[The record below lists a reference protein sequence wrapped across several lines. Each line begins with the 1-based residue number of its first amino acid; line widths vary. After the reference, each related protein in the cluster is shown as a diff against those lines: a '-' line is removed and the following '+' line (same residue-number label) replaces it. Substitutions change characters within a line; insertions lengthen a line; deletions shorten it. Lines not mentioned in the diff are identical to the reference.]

1 MAQPKSR
8 PEPDSKYCGGTL
20 SDLCIKKCLQMSI
33 NWSTIIKKGGPKFVQ
48 NDVKHWF
55 SHKETVKFM
64 LIPLKVQASEL
75 WGELSFSQNCT
86 EPYENVLFQ
95 LCADHSQRKSNS
107 FNLKYK
113 KTCVCTF
120 CSIEAKLYAM
130 SRDEITVNWLSHTV
144 HSIPLERTHLDVE
157 AASVHIIKS
166 THTHILFSQL
176 TGCPLAFPTS
186 FFSFFL
192 ISAILPAGRVLVHA
206 SLHINALSVCV
217 SAKLKWM
224 DC

>member
-55 SHKETVKFM
+55 SHKETIKFM
-64 LIPLKVQASEL
+64 LILLKVQASEL

-113 KTCVCTF
+113 KTCVCVYFLLHRGQTICHVKRWNHCELTF
-120 CSIEAKLYAM
+120 
-130 SRDEITVNWLSHTV
+130 SHSAQYSPGT
-144 HSIPLERTHLDVE
+144 HTSGCWGSKRTHNQI
-157 AASVHIIKS
+157 H
-166 THTHILFSQL
+166 THTHTLFPADGMSSCL
-176 TGCPLAFPTS
+176 SDIFLF
-186 FFSFFL
+186 FFS
-192 ISAILPAGRVLVHA
+192 
-206 SLHINALSVCV
+206 NLSNITSWAC
-217 SAKLKWM
+217 ACTCIFAYKRFKCL
-224 DC
+224 CEC

>member
-86 EPYENVLFQ
+86 EPHENVLFQ

-113 KTCVCTF
+113 KTCVCVYFLLHRGQTICHVKRWNHCELTF
-120 CSIEAKLYAM
+120 
-130 SRDEITVNWLSHTV
+130 SH
-144 HSIPLERTHLDVE
+144 SAQYSPGTHT
-157 AASVHIIKS
+157 SGCWGSKRIHNQIH
-166 THTHILFSQL
+166 THTHTLFPADGMSSCL
-176 TGCPLAFPTS
+176 SDIFLF
-186 FFSFFL
+186 FFS
-192 ISAILPAGRVLVHA
+192 
-206 SLHINALSVCV
+206 NLSNITSWAC
-217 SAKLKWM
+217 ACTCIFAYKRFKCL
-224 DC
+224 CEC

>member
-33 NWSTIIKKGGPKFVQ
+33 NWSTIIKKGGPKSVQ

-64 LIPLKVQASEL
+64 LILLKVQASDCGVNL
-75 WGELSFSQNCT
+75 VFHRTAQSSMKTFSFSSVLITVKERATPSTWNT
-86 EPYENVLFQ
+86 KKNV
-95 LCADHSQRKSNS
+95 
-107 FNLKYK
+107 
-113 KTCVCTF
+113 CVCTF
-120 CSIEAKLYAM
+120 CSIEAILYAM

-144 HSIPLERTHLDVE
+144 HSIPLEHTHLDVE

-166 THTHILFSQL
+166 THTHTYSFPSWRDVLLPFWHLSFLF
-176 TGCPLAFPTS
+176 F
-186 FFSFFL
+186 
-192 ISAILPAGRVLVHA
+192 
-206 SLHINALSVCV
+206 
-217 SAKLKWM
+217 
-224 DC
+224 

>member
-1 MAQPKSR
+1 MNCGVNLVFHRTAQSPMKTFSFSSVLITVKER
-8 PEPDSKYCGGTL
+8 ATL
-20 SDLCIKKCLQMSI
+20 STWNTKKRVCVYFLLHRGQ
-33 NWSTIIKKGGPKFVQ
+33 TICH
-48 NDVKHWF
+48 VKRWNHCELTF
-55 SHKETVKFM
+55 SHSAQYSPGTHT
-64 LIPLKVQASEL
+64 SGC
-75 WGELSFSQNCT
+75 WGS
-86 EPYENVLFQ
+86 
-95 LCADHSQRKSNS
+95 K
-107 FNLKYK
+107 
-113 KTCVCTF
+113 
-120 CSIEAKLYAM
+120 
-130 SRDEITVNWLSHTV
+130 
-144 HSIPLERTHLDVE
+144 RTHNQI
-157 AASVHIIKS
+157 H